1 MRRFSTLFFAGI
13 ALAAVA
19 GFMQAADDKVAR
31 GKYLVEEV
39 SKCQDC
45 HTPKAADGSLDKT
58 KWLKG
63 ATLDFAPTHEVEGW
77 HKTSPDITGTSR
89 VFQRWNEK
97 GMIDFL
103 MTAKNPRG
111 GKADAPMPDY
121 HLNKED
127 AEAMVAYLKSLQ

>member
-1 MRRFSTLFFAGI
+1 MRLASALLFNGL
-13 ALAAVA
+13 ALVI
-19 GFMQAADDKVAR
+19 GVGLTHAADDKIER

-45 HTPKAADGSLDKT
+45 HTPRAADGSLDKT

-63 ATLDFAPTHEVEGW
+63 ATLDFAPTHEVNGW
-77 HKTSPDITGTSR
+77 HKTSPDLTGSSR
-89 VFQRWNEK
+89 LFERWQAK
-97 GMIDFL
+97 GVTEFL

-127 AEAMVAYLKSLQ
+127 AEAVTAYLKSLP